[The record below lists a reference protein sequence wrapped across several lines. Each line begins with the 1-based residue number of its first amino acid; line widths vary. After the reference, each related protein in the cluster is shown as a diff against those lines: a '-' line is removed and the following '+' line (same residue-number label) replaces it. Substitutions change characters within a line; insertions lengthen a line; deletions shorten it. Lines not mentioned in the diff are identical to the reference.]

1 MKTPPLKI
9 LKIAALGVLA
19 LSLTG
24 CQTLMQQQRSQRVR
38 QYSELEVLR
47 RDVAQLKDQV
57 RELAASRERVYQE
70 TEAARTATEA
80 TARQLKAR
88 MNAIEQAQKTSVAR
102 QDQQKQDI
110 ISSLSAKMS
119 GLLKK
124 RAAQTP
130 STPTHVRGRE
140 HTVEEGQTLSEIA
153 RAYGTKTSVI
163 QKANKITNP
172 NSVRVGQV
180 LFIPE

>member
-1 MKTPPLKI
+1 MKTPPFTI
-9 LKIAALGVLA
+9 VVLGVLA

-38 QYSELEVLR
+38 QYSELELLR
-47 RDVAQLKDQV
+47 RDVAQLKEQV
-57 RELAASRERVYQE
+57 RELMGSRERAYQE
-70 TEAARTATEA
+70 AEAARAASET
-80 TARQLKAR
+80 TARQLGAR
-88 MNAIEQAQKTSVAR
+88 MDALEQAQKASAAR

-110 ISSLSAKMS
+110 ISTLSAKIS

-124 RAAQTP
+124 QTP
-130 STPTHVRGRE
+130 TPSGPTHARGRE

-153 RAYGTKTSVI
+153 RAYGTKMSVI
-163 QKANKITNP
+163 QKANNISNP
-172 NSVRVGQV
+172 NSLRVGQV